1 MANAASNLVTLCHSC
16 HQQAELSARVRSGL
30 AGAGYALR
38 NLAPLLVMCDH
49 EDLSTLTEAK
59 SVLNDGNPAIL
70 IYDKIPGGIGLS
82 QRLFEQHQ
90 TLIQGALEMV
100 SECPCQDGCPAC
112 VGPMGEEGF
121 GGKAHAL
128 ALLRSLL

>member
-1 MANAASNLVTLCHSC
+1 
-16 HQQAELSARVRSGL
+16 
-30 AGAGYALR
+30 
-38 NLAPLLVMCDH
+38 
-49 EDLSTLTEAK
+49 
-59 SVLNDGNPAIL
+59 VLNDGNPAIL